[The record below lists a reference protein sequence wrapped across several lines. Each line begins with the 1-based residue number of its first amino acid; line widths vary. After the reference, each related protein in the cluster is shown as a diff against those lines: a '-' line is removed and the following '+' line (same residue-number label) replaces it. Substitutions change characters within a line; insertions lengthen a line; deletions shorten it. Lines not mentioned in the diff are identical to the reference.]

1 MLHSASSL
9 RGQEKSFHHIQHYT
23 ISKVM
28 IIGEQKYSLLKQQAF
43 TIIREQKLY
52 LTRYTKEYYFLMPLL
67 VLFPA
72 RVLELQY
79 LGLFKKKK
87 KNLLNMISQVHY
99 CLKSIKTSYTC
110 EWQPSSK

>member
-52 LTRYTKEYYFLMPLL
+52 LTR
-67 VLFPA
+67 
-72 RVLELQY
+72 
-79 LGLFKKKK
+79 
-87 KNLLNMISQVHY
+87 
-99 CLKSIKTSYTC
+99 
-110 EWQPSSK
+110 